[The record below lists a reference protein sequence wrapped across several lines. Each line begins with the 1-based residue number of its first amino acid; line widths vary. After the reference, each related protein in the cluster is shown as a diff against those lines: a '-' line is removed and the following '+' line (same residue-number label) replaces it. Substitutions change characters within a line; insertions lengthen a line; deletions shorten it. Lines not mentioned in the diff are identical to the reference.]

1 MSVSRLLGRLFTPP
15 AGDPVLARCRTGLC
29 AAYITPFPYNT
40 LPCLLGHLILKRSP
54 PAEGSKVNVPRHG
67 ANDPDVIGQTTGL
80 IGFLKEVVQSSHNR
94 LRDDRRPRER
104 LWLANLP
111 ASLRRPSDRIDG
123 LLLTLDHVP
132 QTAPPPPPEVLDG
145 WLSAERCQDADGGD
159 PPLAVEGPGREL
171 VLAADGRQWWEEA
184 EDHTVRREDAAEVLR
199 AYGPWLERWRRWAER
214 ERTDRALRE
223 LYEQVYHWHQKLT
236 QQDDQLELVLATGL
250 LTWSD
255 PRGDAVHRHLL
266 THRVETS
273 VNRKTARLTVR
284 LMAEGAVRLEDQA
297 FLDTDDGWAPERSA
311 ALAEEIAAQSL
322 HLLGTEALEQLA
334 QWQERVL
341 QRPVSF
347 SAEWQPPREPEA
359 GARLTYA
366 PALIVRPRDRN
377 ALLSFYD
384 RIADS
389 VASEAHAPL
398 GLAQLVLPL
407 NSEDRAN
414 WDGHEI
420 PPLFGDDPLFPGKT
434 NERQRSVLRRLEHDT
449 GVVVQG
455 PPGTGKTHTI
465 ANLVSA
471 LLAQG
476 QRVLVTSARDQA
488 LTVLRDKLPPAVRDL
503 CVLLLSSARQDGSD
517 ELERTINAL
526 TDQVAASDPDQL
538 RDEIRRLTAD
548 REDVRGR
555 INALTEQVIALREA
569 EVYRHREVA
578 PGYGG
583 TLAAIVQRVHE
594 NAERHSWISVVPD
607 QGPAPSVPPL
617 SPAQAVELL
626 ILLRDGAAELRA
638 GGQLPDPDT
647 LPTPDDLAQKLAA
660 GRVTDDGLTP
670 EAAHI
675 RDRLVQLDTSVTDE
689 LTSLA
694 GACRTALHRL
704 GLAAS
709 ALQWDSDKWTTK
721 ALTDRLSREN
731 LPRWRRVSELA
742 DQLAAVSRQLDA
754 QGMKRVTVPEQL
766 SVERADAMVSTGSAL
781 RDHLASGGKL
791 RPSGSFRAAKAQ
803 KAAQEL
809 LDTCTVN
816 GRSPETLEDL
826 DAVLTHLRVRSSV
839 VALAERW
846 AQVGVPIPEGP
857 VELRLTSLTEAYE
870 RLEHIDAFGTARDRI
885 DDLLVSHGVHIPFT
899 SRPAWQDFTTAL
911 AALSGRRAADEAMAE
926 LAIWEEHLRTP
937 VEGSHPAT
945 EALAA
950 AQAIRDQDID
960 RYAKELDALRKAHLR
975 EHRRR
980 RCAVLL
986 DSVRRAHP
994 MLADQ
999 LTQEPD
1005 DPAWETR
1012 LDSLA
1017 DAWAWS
1023 AASAFVRRQ
1032 RTPGR
1037 ERQLEGELAQY
1048 ERNLEDLT
1056 GELAAICGRLHCL
1069 ERMTQEQRSA
1079 LQAYRTHMA
1088 SYGKGKGRSAGRY
1101 RAAAHD
1107 AMRTAQGAVPA
1118 WVMPIS
1124 QVAEMVLPKR
1134 DAFDVVIVDEA
1145 SQAGMDALFLMWLA
1159 PRVIVV
1165 GDDKQCAPSL
1175 SGMGRHQAIHDRLI
1189 SHLPDM
1195 PTSLRT
1201 LYGPATNLYQLL
1213 STFFP
1218 KVIRLE
1224 EHFRCMP
1231 EIIGWSSQTFYNN
1244 KLQPLR
1250 QYGGDRLDP
1259 LVTHF
1264 VEGAVIQGRD
1274 SRLRNAKEAEALVD
1288 CLAQLVEDPAYR
1300 DKTMGV
1306 ITLQGPVGQV
1316 KLLEQLINERIPA
1329 PVREHHQ
1336 IRVGNP
1342 ASFQGDERHV
1352 ILLSMVATDP
1362 PRIAGGARNERQAYN
1377 VAASRAQDQMRLF
1390 YSVPPDRLKTGDLR
1404 LNLLAYM
1411 ENPPAALADSDDI
1424 GEVSSEIPQK
1434 PFESL
1439 FEQHVYL
1446 RLKAR
1451 GYHVIPQYP
1460 AGSKRIDLVVV
1471 GARGRLAVECDGER
1485 YHSSPEQIRYDQ
1497 QRDRELQRVGWT
1509 FWRLPESEFRFD
1521 PDEAL
1526 VGLWEELNRLG
1537 IRPATFGSADDRSH
1551 AASTSAE
1558 VQWTPLDLSS
1568 DEELAEDP
1576 AESPDGPDATD
1587 PVAALDMTEDD
1598 VTSTEGPA

>member
-1 MSVSRLLGRLFTPP
+1 MNVQR
-15 AGDPVLARCRTGLC
+15 RT
-29 AAYITPFPYNT
+29 A
-40 LPCLLGHLILKRSP
+40 K
-54 PAEGSKVNVPRHG
+54 
-67 ANDPDVIGQTTGL
+67 DPDVIGQTTGL

-94 LRDDRRPRER
+94 LRDDQRSRER

-111 ASLRRPSDRIDG
+111 ASVRRPSDRIDG

-132 QTAPPPPPEVLDG
+132 QTAPPPLPDALDG
-145 WLSAERCQDADGGD
+145 WVSAERCQDADGGD
-159 PPLAVEGPGREL
+159 PPLAIEGPGREL
-171 VLAADGRQWWEEA
+171 VRAADGRQWLEEA

-199 AYGPWLERWRRWAER
+199 AYGPWLDRWRRWAER
-214 ERTDRALRE
+214 ERAERALRE

-236 QQDDQLELVLATGL
+236 QQDDQLELILATGL

-273 VNRKTARLTVR
+273 VDRKTARLTVR

-297 FLDTDDGWAPERSA
+297 FLDTDDGWAAERSA
-311 ALAEEIAAQSL
+311 ALAEEIAARSL

-341 QRPVSF
+341 QRPVAF
-347 SAEWQPPREPEA
+347 SAEWQPPREPGA

-366 PALIVRPRDRN
+366 PALMVRPRDRN
-377 ALLSFYD
+377 ALLGFYD

-398 GLAQLVLPL
+398 GIAQLVLPL
-407 NSEDRAN
+407 SPEERAN
-414 WDGHEI
+414 WDGRKI

-503 CVLLLSSARQDGSD
+503 CVLLLSSARQDGAD

-526 TDQVAASDPDQL
+526 TDQVAASDSDQL
-538 RDEIRRLTAD
+538 REEIRRLSD
-548 REDVRGR
+548 RREEVRGR
-555 INALTEQVIALREA
+555 IGVLTEQVIALREA
-569 EVYRHREVA
+569 EVYRHPEIA
-578 PGYGG
+578 PGYAG
-583 TLAAIVQRVHE
+583 TLATIVRRVAD
-594 NAERHSWISVVPD
+594 NAPRHSWIGLVPD
-607 QGPAPSVPPL
+607 EGPTPSASPL
-617 SPAQAVELL
+617 SPAQAAELL
-626 ILLRDGAAELRA
+626 ILLRDGAAEPRT
-638 GGQLPDPDT
+638 GGT
-647 LPTPDDLAQKLAA
+647 LPHPDSLPAPEVLAQTLAA
-660 GRVTDDGLTP
+660 SRVTGDGLSP
-670 EAAHI
+670 ESADI
-675 RDRLVQLDTSVTDE
+675 RDHLAQLDSSVTDE
-689 LTSLA
+689 LTAFA
-694 GACRTALHRL
+694 GDCRTALHRL
-704 GLAAS
+704 GLPPS
-709 ALQWDSDKWTTK
+709 ARQWDTDRWTTK
-721 ALTDRLSREN
+721 ALSERLSRTN
-731 LPRWRRVSELA
+731 HALWRRVSGLA
-742 DQLAAVSRQLDA
+742 DQLALVSQQLDEL
-754 QGMKRVTVPEQL
+754 GIKRVMVPEQL
-766 SVERADAMVSTGSAL
+766 SAERADAMLTLGSAL
-781 RDHLASGGKL
+781 RDHLVSAGKL
-791 RPSGSFRAAKAQ
+791 RARGSFRASKAQ

-816 GRSPETLEDL
+816 GHSPETPEDL
-826 DAVLTHLRVRSSV
+826 ESVLAHLRAHSSV
-839 VALAERW
+839 ATLSERW
-846 AQVGVPIPEGP
+846 AQAGVPMSAGP
-857 VELRLTSLTEAYE
+857 VELRLASLTEAYAHLE
-870 RLEHIDAFGTARDRI
+870 HVDAFGDAREHIDE
-885 DDLLVSHGVHIPFT
+885 LLVRHGLHIDLT
-899 SRPAWQDFTTAL
+899 SRPAWQDFITAL
-911 AALSGRRAADEAMAE
+911 AALSGRRAADEA
-926 LAIWEEHLRTP
+926 LAQLGTWEEYLRTP
-937 VEGSHPAT
+937 LEGSHPT
-945 EALAA
+945 SEALAA
-950 AQAIRDQDID
+950 AQAVRDQDVD
-960 RYAKELDALRKAHLR
+960 RYAKELEALREAHRR

-986 DSVRRAHP
+986 EGIRRAHP
-994 MLADQ
+994 LLADQ
-999 LTQEPD
+999 LMQEPD

-1012 LDSLA
+1012 LDALA
-1017 DAWAWS
+1017 EAWAWA
-1023 AASAFVRRQ
+1023 AASAFVRSQ
-1032 RTPGR
+1032 RATGR
-1037 ERQLEGELAQY
+1037 EHQIEGELNQC
-1048 ERNLEDLT
+1048 ERNLESLT
-1056 GELAAICGRLHCL
+1056 GELAAIWGRLHCL

-1107 AMRTAQGAVPA
+1107 AMKTAQGAVPA

-1195 PTSLRT
+1195 PPSLRT

-1250 QYGGDRLDP
+1250 QYGGERLDP

-1264 VEGAVIQGRD
+1264 VEGAVTQGRD
-1274 SRLRNAKEAEALVD
+1274 SRLRNPKEAEAILE

-1306 ITLQGPVGQV
+1306 ITLQGPIGQV

-1362 PRIAGGARNERQAYN
+1362 PRIAGGARSERQAYN

-1390 YSVPPDRLKTGDLR
+1390 YSVPPDRLKPGDLR

-1411 ENPPAALADSDDI
+1411 ENPPAGLAATDDI
-1424 GEVSSEIPQK
+1424 GEVSSDVPQK

-1485 YHSSPEQIRYDQ
+1485 YHSTPEQIRHDQ

-1509 FWRLPESEFRFD
+1509 FWRIRESEFRFD

-1526 VGLWEELNRLG
+1526 AGLWEELNRAG
-1537 IRPATFGSADDRSH
+1537 IHPAVFGGTAGQSAS
-1551 AASTSAE
+1551 ASAITG

-1568 DEELAEDP
+1568 NEELAEDP

-1587 PVAALDMTEDD
+1587 PVAVLGMAEDD
-1598 VTSTEGPA
+1598 EPEINSTEGPA

>member
-1 MSVSRLLGRLFTPP
+1 M
-15 AGDPVLARCRTGLC
+15 
-29 AAYITPFPYNT
+29 
-40 LPCLLGHLILKRSP
+40 
-54 PAEGSKVNVPRHG
+54 NVPRR
-67 ANDPDVIGQTTGL
+67 AASDPDVIGQTTGL

-94 LRDDRRPRER
+94 LRDDRRSRER
-104 LWLANLP
+104 LWLASLP
-111 ASLRRPSDRIDG
+111 ASVRRPSDRVDG
-123 LLLTLDHVP
+123 LLLSLEHVP
-132 QTAPPPPPEVLDG
+132 QTAPPALPDVLDG
-145 WLSAERCQDADGGD
+145 WVATERRQDADSGD
-159 PPLAVEGPGREL
+159 PPLAIEGPGREL
-171 VLAADGRQWWEEA
+171 MRAADGRQWWEEA
-184 EDHTVRREDAAEVLR
+184 ADHTIRREDAAEVLR
-199 AYGPWLERWRRWAER
+199 AYGPWLDRWRRWAER
-214 ERTDRALRE
+214 ERVERALRE

-255 PRGDAVHRHLL
+255 SRGDTVHRHLL

-273 VNRKTARLTVR
+273 VDRKTARVIIR

-311 ALAEEIAAQSL
+311 ALAEEIAAQAL
-322 HLLGTEALEQLA
+322 HLLGSEALEQLA

-341 QRPVSF
+341 QRPVAF
-347 SAEWQPPREPEA
+347 SAEWQPPREPEVC
-359 GARLTYA
+359 ARLAYA
-366 PALIVRPRDRN
+366 PALVLRPRDRN
-377 ALLSFYD
+377 ALLGFYD

-389 VASEAHAPL
+389 VASEMHAPL

-407 NSEDRAN
+407 NSEERAN
-414 WDGHEI
+414 WGGRVI
-420 PPLFGDDPLFPGKT
+420 PPLFGDDPLFPEKT

-488 LTVLRDKLPPAVRDL
+488 LTVLRDKLPPGVRDL
-503 CVLLLSSARQDGSD
+503 CVLLLSSARQDGAD

-526 TDQVAASDPDQL
+526 TDQVAASTPEQL
-538 RDEIRRLTAD
+538 RDEIRRLSAC
-548 REDVRGR
+548 REEVRGR
-555 INALTEQVIALREA
+555 ISTLTEQVMALREA
-569 EVYRHREVA
+569 EIYKHPEIA
-578 PGYGG
+578 PGYSG
-583 TLAAIVQRVHE
+583 TLAAIVQHVRD
-594 NAERHSWISVVPD
+594 NAERHSWIGLVPD
-607 QGPAPSVPPL
+607 EGPTPSVPPL
-617 SPAQAVELL
+617 SPAQAAELL
-626 ILLRDGAAELRA
+626 SLLRDGAAEPRA
-638 GGQLPDPDT
+638 VGALPDPDA
-647 LPTPDDLAQKLAA
+647 LPSPEDLAQVLAA
-660 GRVTDDGLTP
+660 GRITSAGLSP
-670 EAAHI
+670 EAADI
-675 RDRLVQLDTSVTDE
+675 RDALAQLDVSITDE

-694 GACRTALHRL
+694 GDCRTALHHL
-704 GLAAS
+704 GLSPS
-709 ALQWDSDKWTTK
+709 ARQWDTDKWITK
-721 ALTDRLSREN
+721 ALSDRLSREN
-731 LPRWRRVSELA
+731 LSLWRRVSGLA
-742 DQLAAVSRQLDA
+742 DHLTTISQQLDE
-754 QGMKRVTVPEQL
+754 QGMKRVIMPEQL
-766 SVERADAMVSTGSAL
+766 SAERADAMLSTGSAL
-781 RDHLASGGKL
+781 REHLASGGKL
-791 RPSGSFRAAKAQ
+791 RTRGSFRATKAQ
-803 KAAQEL
+803 KTAQDL
-809 LDTCTVN
+809 LDVCTV
-816 GRSPETLEDL
+816 GGHSPESLEDL
-826 DAVLTHLRVRSSV
+826 DAVLAHLRAHSA
-839 VALAERW
+839 VATLAERW
-846 AQVGVPIPEGP
+846 AQAGAPIPEGS
-857 VELRLTSLTEAYE
+857 VELRLASLTEAYA
-870 RLEHIDAFGTARDRI
+870 RLEHVDAFAAARERI
-885 DDLLVSHGVHIPFT
+885 DELLVQHGLHIILT
-899 SRPAWQDFTTAL
+899 SRPAWQDFTMAL
-911 AALSGRRAADEAMAE
+911 TALSGRRAADEAMTQMA
-926 LAIWEEHLRTP
+926 AWEELLRTP
-937 VEGSHPAT
+937 VERSHPAF

-950 AQAIRDQDID
+950 AQAVREQDVD
-960 RYAKELDALRKAHLR
+960 RYAKELEALREAHQR

-986 DSVRRAHP
+986 DSLRRAHP
-994 MLADQ
+994 LLADH
-999 LTQEPD
+999 LTQDPD
-1005 DPAWETR
+1005 NPEWETR

-1017 DAWAWS
+1017 EAWAW
-1023 AASAFVRRQ
+1023 AVASAFVRRE

-1037 ERQLEGELAQY
+1037 ERQLEGELAQC
-1048 ERNLEDLT
+1048 ETNLEALT
-1056 GELAAICGRLHCL
+1056 GELAAIWGRLHCL

-1079 LQAYRTHMA
+1079 LQAYRNHMA
-1088 SYGKGKGRSAGRY
+1088 SYGKGKGRNAGRY

-1145 SQAGMDALFLMWLA
+1145 SQAGMDALFLLWLA

-1175 SGMGRHQAIHDRLI
+1175 SVMGRHQAIHDRLI

-1195 PTSLRT
+1195 PPSLRT

-1250 QYGGDRLDP
+1250 QYGGERLDP

-1264 VEGAVIQGRD
+1264 VEGAVTQGRD
-1274 SRLRNAKEAEALVD
+1274 SRLRNPKEAEAIADCLVRLVD
-1288 CLAQLVEDPAYR
+1288 DPVYR

-1306 ITLQGPVGQV
+1306 ITLQGSVGQV

-1329 PVREHHQ
+1329 PLRERHQ

-1362 PRIAGGARNERQAYN
+1362 PRITGGARSERQAYN
-1377 VAASRAQDQMRLF
+1377 VAASRAQDQMWLF
-1390 YSVPPDRLKTGDLR
+1390 YSVPPDRLKQEDLR
-1404 LNLLAYM
+1404 FNLLAYM
-1411 ENPPAALADSDDI
+1411 ENPPAALVRSDDI
-1424 GEVSSEIPQK
+1424 GEVPSEVPQK

-1451 GYHVIPQYP
+1451 GYHVIPQYT
-1460 AGSKRIDLVVV
+1460 AGNKRIDLVVV

-1485 YHSSPEQIRYDQ
+1485 YHSTPEQVQHDQ
-1497 QRDRELQRVGWT
+1497 RRDRELQRVGWT
-1509 FWRLPESEFRFD
+1509 FWRIRESEFRFD

-1526 VGLWEELNRLG
+1526 AGLWEELNRLG
-1537 IRPATFGSADDRSH
+1537 IHPATFSGADDGPRS
-1551 AASTSAE
+1551 ASTHPNA
-1558 VQWTPLDLSS
+1558 WTPLDLSS
-1568 DEELAEDP
+1568 DEDLAEGP
-1576 AESPDGPDATD
+1576 AESPGSPDTTD
-1587 PVAALDMTEDD
+1587 PVAALAMSEGNETDD
-1598 VTSTEGPA
+1598 DTEGRLA

>member
-1 MSVSRLLGRLFTPP
+1 MNLPQR
-15 AGDPVLARCRTGLC
+15 
-29 AAYITPFPYNT
+29 AA
-40 LPCLLGHLILKRSP
+40 KDS
-54 PAEGSKVNVPRHG
+54 
-67 ANDPDVIGQTTGL
+67 DVIGQTTGL
-80 IGFLKEVVQSSHNR
+80 LGFLKEVVQSSHNR
-94 LRDDRRPRER
+94 LRDDRRSRER
-104 LWLANLP
+104 LWLAGLP
-111 ASLRRPSDRIDG
+111 ASVRRPSDRVDG

-132 QTAPPPPPEVLDG
+132 QAAPPPLPEALDG
-145 WLSAERCQDADGGD
+145 WVSPERCQDAEGGD

-171 VLAADGRQWWEEA
+171 VRAADDRQWFEEA
-184 EDHTVRREDAAEVLR
+184 EDHTVRREDAVEVLR
-199 AYGPWLERWRRWAER
+199 AYGPWLDRWRRWSER
-214 ERTDRALRE
+214 ERAERALRE
-223 LYEQVYHWHQKLT
+223 LYEQIYHWHQKLT

-273 VNRKTARLTVR
+273 VERKTARLTVR

-341 QRPVSF
+341 QRPVAF
-347 SAEWQPPREPEA
+347 SAEWQPPREPEP

-366 PALIVRPRDRN
+366 PALLVRSRDRN
-377 ALLSFYD
+377 ALLGFYD

-407 NSEDRAN
+407 NAEERAN
-414 WDGHEI
+414 WGGHEI

-503 CVLLLSSARQDGSD
+503 CVLLLSSARQDGAD

-526 TDQVAASDPDQL
+526 TDQVAASDPEQL
-538 RDEIRRLTAD
+538 RDEIQCLAARR
-548 REDVRGR
+548 EEVRGR
-555 INALTEQVIALREA
+555 IGTLTEQVIALREA
-569 EVYRHREVA
+569 EIYRHREIA
-578 PGYGG
+578 PGYAG
-583 TLAAIVQRVHE
+583 TLAAIVHRVRE
-594 NAERHSWISVVPD
+594 NTAQHSWIGLVPEE
-607 QGPAPSVPPL
+607 GVTPSVPPL
-617 SPAQAVELL
+617 SPAQTMELL
-626 ILLRDGAAELRA
+626 SLLRDGAGEPRA
-638 GGQLPDPDT
+638 GGTLPDPDT
-647 LPTPDDLAQKLAA
+647 LPSPDDLAQALAA
-660 GRVTDDGLTP
+660 GHVTDDGLSP
-670 EAAHI
+670 EAAGI
-675 RDRLVQLDTSVTDE
+675 RNDLARLDASVTDE
-689 LTSLA
+689 LISLA
-694 GACRTALHRL
+694 GDSRTALHHL
-704 GLAAS
+704 GLPPSAS
-709 ALQWDSDKWTTK
+709 HWDSDRWTTK
-721 ALTDRLSREN
+721 ALSDRLSRDN
-731 LPRWRRVSELA
+731 LPLWRRVSGLA
-742 DQLAAVSRQLDA
+742 GQLTAISGQLEA
-754 QGMKRVTVPEQL
+754 QGMKRVIGPEQL
-766 SVERADAMVSTGSAL
+766 SAERSDALLKTGAAL
-781 RDHLASGGKL
+781 REHLASGGKL
-791 RPSGSFRAAKAQ
+791 RARGSLRAAKAQ
-803 KAAQEL
+803 KAAQGL
-809 LDTCTVN
+809 LDTCSVD
-816 GRSPETLEDL
+816 GHSPETLEDL
-826 DAVLTHLRVRSSV
+826 DLVLAHLRAHSAAST
-839 VALAERW
+839 LAKRW
-846 AQVGVPIPEGP
+846 AQAGVPIAEGP
-857 VELRLTSLTEAYE
+857 VELRLASLTEAYA
-870 RLEHIDAFGTARDRI
+870 RLKHVNAFGDARERI
-885 DDLLVSHGVHIPFT
+885 DEQLVRHGLHIALT
-899 SRPAWQDFTTAL
+899 SRAAWQEFTMAL
-911 AALSGRRAADEAMAE
+911 AALSGRRAADEAMAQ
-926 LAIWEEHLRTP
+926 LTAWEEQLRTP
-937 VEGSHPAT
+937 VTGSHSAA

-950 AQAIRDQDID
+950 AQAVREQDID
-960 RYAKELDALRKAHLR
+960 RYTKELEALREAHRR

-980 RCAVLL
+980 RCAILL

-994 MLADQ
+994 LLADQ

-1005 DPAWETR
+1005 DPAWEAR
-1012 LDSLA
+1012 LDSLSE
-1017 DAWAWS
+1017 AWAW
-1023 AASAFVRRQ
+1023 AVASAFVRRQ

-1037 ERQLEGELAQY
+1037 ERQLEGELSQC
-1048 ERNLEDLT
+1048 ERNLEAVT
-1056 GELAAICGRLHCL
+1056 GELAALWGRLHCL

-1079 LQAYRTHMA
+1079 LQAYRNHMA
-1088 SYGKGKGRSAGRY
+1088 SYGKGKGRNAGRY

-1145 SQAGMDALFLMWLA
+1145 SQAGMDALFLLWLA

-1165 GDDKQCAPSL
+1165 GDDKQCAPPV
-1175 SGMGRHQAIHDRLI
+1175 SGMGRLQAIQDRLI

-1195 PTSLRT
+1195 PPMLRQ
-1201 LYGPATNLYQLL
+1201 LYTPATNLYQLL

-1250 QYGGDRLDP
+1250 QYGGERLDP

-1264 VEGAVIQGRD
+1264 VEGAVAQGRE
-1274 SRLRNAKEAEALVD
+1274 SRLRNPKEAEAIVA

-1316 KLLEQLINERIPA
+1316 KLLDQLINERIPA
-1329 PVREHHQ
+1329 PVRERHQ

-1362 PRIAGGARNERQAYN
+1362 PRIAGGARSERQAYN

-1390 YSVPPDRLKTGDLR
+1390 YSVPPDRLKKDDLR

-1411 ENPPAALADSDDI
+1411 ENPPAALALADDI
-1424 GEVSSEIPQK
+1424 GEVSGEVPQK

-1446 RLKAR
+1446 RLKQR
-1451 GYHVIPQYP
+1451 GYHVVPQYP

-1485 YHSSPEQIRYDQ
+1485 YHSAPDQIRHDQ
-1497 QRDRELQRVGWT
+1497 LRDRELQRVGWT
-1509 FWRLPESEFRFD
+1509 FWRIPESEFRFD
-1521 PDEAL
+1521 PDQAL
-1526 VGLWEELNRLG
+1526 AGLWEELNRLG
-1537 IRPATFGSADDRSH
+1537 IRPATSSGPDDRPRPS
-1551 AASTSAE
+1551 SATADT
-1558 VQWTPLDLSS
+1558 QWTPLDLSS
-1568 DEELAEDP
+1568 DEELAE
-1576 AESPDGPDATD
+1576 APDGPETTD
-1587 PVAALDMTEDD
+1587 PVSELGMPQDD
-1598 VTSTEGPA
+1598 DTDDGTEGPA

>member
-1 MSVSRLLGRLFTPP
+1 M
-15 AGDPVLARCRTGLC
+15 
-29 AAYITPFPYNT
+29 
-40 LPCLLGHLILKRSP
+40 
-54 PAEGSKVNVPRHG
+54 NVPRPA

-94 LRDDRRPRER
+94 LRDDRRSRER
-104 LWLANLP
+104 IWLANLP
-111 ASLRRPSDRIDG
+111 ASVRRPSDRVDG
-123 LLLTLDHVP
+123 LLLALDHVP
-132 QTAPPPPPEVLDG
+132 QTAPPSLPEVLDG
-145 WLSAERCQDADGGD
+145 WISAERCQEADGGD
-159 PPLAVEGPGREL
+159 PPLAIEGPGREL
-171 VLAADGRQWWEEA
+171 VRAADGRQWWEEA
-184 EDHTVRREDAAEVLR
+184 ADHTVRREDAAEVLR
-199 AYGPWLERWRRWAER
+199 AYGPWLNRWRRWAER
-214 ERTDRALRE
+214 ERAERSLRE

-255 PRGDAVHRHLL
+255 PRVDTVHRHLL

-273 VNRKTARLTVR
+273 VDRKTARLTVR
-284 LMAEGAVRLEDQA
+284 LMSEGAVRLEDQA

-311 ALAEEIAAQSL
+311 ALAEEIAAQSM
-322 HLLGTEALEQLA
+322 HLLGSEALDQLA

-341 QRPVSF
+341 QRPVAF
-347 SAEWQPPREPEA
+347 SAEWQPPREPET

-366 PALIVRPRDRN
+366 PALVLRPRDRN

-407 NSEDRAN
+407 SSEQRAN
-414 WDGHEI
+414 WGGREI

-503 CVLLLSSARQDGSD
+503 CVLLLSSARQDGAD

-538 RDEIRRLTAD
+538 RDEIRRLSAR
-548 REDVRGR
+548 REEVRGR
-555 INALTEQVIALREA
+555 ISSLSEQVIALREA
-569 EVYRHREVA
+569 EVYRHPEVA
-578 PGYGG
+578 PGYAG
-583 TLAAIVQRVHE
+583 TLASIVQRVCDK
-594 NAERHSWISVVPD
+594 AEHHSWIGLVPD
-607 QGPAPSVPPL
+607 QGPALSIPPL
-617 SPAQAVELL
+617 SPAQAAELL
-626 ILLRDGAAELRA
+626 TLLRDGAAEPRA
-638 GGQLPDPDT
+638 GGTLPDPDT
-647 LPTPDDLAQKLAA
+647 LPTSEDLAQALAA
-660 GRVTDDGLTP
+660 SRVTDDGLSP
-670 EAAHI
+670 EAADI
-675 RDRLVQLDTSVTDE
+675 RDRLAQLHAPVADE

-694 GACRTALHRL
+694 GDCRTALHHL
-704 GLAAS
+704 GLPPS
-709 ALQWDSDKWTTK
+709 ARQWESDKWTTK

-731 LPRWRRVSELA
+731 LFLWRRVSGLA
-742 DQLAAVSRQLDA
+742 DQLTAVSQQLDER
-754 QGMKRVTVPEQL
+754 GMQRIIVPEQL
-766 SVERADAMVSTGSAL
+766 SAHHADAMVSTGSAL

-791 RPSGSFRAAKAQ
+791 RPRGSFRAAKPQ

-809 LDTCTVN
+809 LDTCTVD
-816 GRSPETLEDL
+816 GHPPETLEDL
-826 DAVLTHLRVRSSV
+826 DSVLTHLRAHSV
-839 VALAERW
+839 VATLSERW
-846 AQVGVPIPEGP
+846 AQVGVPISDGP
-857 VELRLTSLTEAYE
+857 LALRLASLAEAYA
-870 RLEHIDAFGTARDRI
+870 RLKHVDAFGAARERI
-885 DDLLVSHGVHIPFT
+885 DELLVRHGLHIALT
-899 SRPAWQDFTTAL
+899 SRVAWQDFTTAL
-911 AALSGRRAADEAMAE
+911 AALSGRQSADEAMAR
-926 LAIWEEHLRTP
+926 LGAWEEQLRTP
-937 VEGSHPAT
+937 VEGSHPAS

-950 AQAIRDQDID
+950 AQAVREQDVD
-960 RYAKELDALRKAHLR
+960 RYTKEIEALRDAHRL

-994 MLADQ
+994 LLADR

-1005 DPAWETR
+1005 DPAWEAR

-1017 DAWAWS
+1017 EAWAWGV
-1023 AASAFVRRQ
+1023 ASAFVRRK

-1037 ERQLEGELAQY
+1037 ERQLEGELAQC

-1056 GELAAICGRLHCL
+1056 GELAATWGRLHCL

-1124 QVAEMVLPKR
+1124 QVAEMVAPKR

-1195 PTSLRT
+1195 PPSRRDLF
-1201 LYGPATNLYQLL
+1201 GPATNLYQLL

-1264 VEGAVIQGRD
+1264 VDGAVTQGRD
-1274 SRLRNAKEAEALVD
+1274 SRLRNPKEAETIAD

-1306 ITLQGPVGQV
+1306 IALQGPVGQV

-1329 PVREHHQ
+1329 PARERHQ

-1362 PRIAGGARNERQAYN
+1362 PRIAGGQRSERQAYN

-1390 YSVPPDRLKTGDLR
+1390 YSVPPDRLKSGDLR

-1411 ENPPAALADSDDI
+1411 ENPPAVLANSDDL
-1424 GEVSSEIPQK
+1424 GEVSSEVPQK

-1471 GARGRLAVECDGER
+1471 GAQGRLAVECDGER
-1485 YHSSPEQIRYDQ
+1485 YHSTPEQIRHDQ

-1509 FWRLPESEFRFD
+1509 FWRIPESEFRFD
-1521 PDEAL
+1521 PEETL
-1526 VGLWEELNRLG
+1526 TGLWEELNRLG
-1537 IRPATFGSADDRSH
+1537 IRPATSGDAGDWSH
-1551 AASTSAE
+1551 ATPISSSAG
-1558 VQWTPLDLSS
+1558 VKWTPLDLST
-1568 DEELAEDP
+1568 DEELTEDLP
-1576 AESPDGPDATD
+1576 ESSDGPDAAD
-1587 PVAALDMTEDD
+1587 PIAALDMADD
-1598 VTSTEGPA
+1598 DEPEIPSTEGSA

>member
-1 MSVSRLLGRLFTPP
+1 MFTSL
-15 AGDPVLARCRTGLC
+15 ASAILLARYRSGLC
-29 AAYITPFPYNT
+29 IAHIAPFSWGT
-40 LPCLLGHLILKRSP
+40 LSRRSGDLILKRSP
-54 PAEGSKVNVPRHG
+54 PAEGSKVNVPRR

-94 LRDDRRPRER
+94 LRDDRRSRER
-104 LWLANLP
+104 LWLADLP
-111 ASLRRPSDRIDG
+111 ASIRRPSDRVDG

-132 QTAPPPPPEVLDG
+132 QTAPPPLPDVLEG
-145 WLSAERCQDADGGD
+145 WVSAERCLDADGGD

-171 VLAADGRQWWEEA
+171 VRAEDGRQWWEEA
-184 EDHTVRREDAAEVLR
+184 EDHSVRREDAAEVLR
-199 AYGPWLERWRRWAER
+199 SYGPWLDRWRRWAER
-214 ERTDRALRE
+214 ERAERALRE

-255 PRGDAVHRHLL
+255 PRGEAVHRHLL

-273 VNRKTARLTVR
+273 VDRKTARVTVR

-311 ALAEEIAAQSL
+311 ALAEEIAAQSM

-341 QRPVSF
+341 QRPVTF
-347 SAEWQPPREPEA
+347 SAEWQPPREAEA

-366 PALIVRPRDRN
+366 PALVVRPRDRN

-384 RIADS
+384 RISDS
-389 VASEAHAPL
+389 VASEANAPL
-398 GLAQLVLPL
+398 GLAQLVLTL
-407 NSEDRAN
+407 NSEERAN
-414 WDGHEI
+414 WGGREI

-488 LTVLRDKLPPAVRDL
+488 LTVLRDKLPLAVRDL
-503 CVLLLSSARQDGSD
+503 CVLLLSSARQDGAD

-526 TDQVAASDPDQL
+526 TDQVATSDPEQL
-538 RDEIRRLTAD
+538 RDEIRRLSAR
-548 REDVRGR
+548 REEVQGR
-555 INALTEQVIALREA
+555 ISTLTEQVIALREA
-569 EVYRHREVA
+569 EVYRHREIA
-578 PGYGG
+578 PGYAG
-583 TLAAIVQRVHE
+583 TLAAIVQRVRD
-594 NAERHSWISVVPD
+594 NAERHSWIGVVPD
-607 QGPAPSVPPL
+607 QGPAPSAPPL
-617 SPAQAVELL
+617 SPAQAAELL
-626 ILLRDGAAELRA
+626 ILLRDGAAEPRA
-638 GGQLPDPDT
+638 GGTLPDPDT
-647 LPTPDDLAQKLAA
+647 LPTPEDVAQVLAA
-660 GRVTDDGLTP
+660 SRVTDDGLSL
-670 EAAHI
+670 EAADV
-675 RDRLVQLDTSVTDE
+675 RDQLAQLDSSLTDE

-694 GACRTALHRL
+694 GDCRTALHHL
-704 GLAAS
+704 GLSPSAS
-709 ALQWDSDKWTTK
+709 QWDADKWTTK
-721 ALTDRLSREN
+721 ALSDRLSREN
-731 LPRWRRVSELA
+731 LPQWRRVSGLA
-742 DQLAAVSRQLDA
+742 DQLTAVSEQLDEH
-754 QGMKRVTVPEQL
+754 GMKRVIVPDQL
-766 SVERADAMVSTGSAL
+766 SAERADAMLTTGTAL
-781 RDHLASGGKL
+781 RDHVASGGKL
-791 RPSGSFRAAKAQ
+791 RPRGSFRAAKAQ

-826 DAVLTHLRVRSSV
+826 DSVLTHLHAHSSV
-839 VALAERW
+839 ATLAERW
-846 AQVGVPIPEGP
+846 AQAGVPTSEGP
-857 VELRLTSLTEAYE
+857 VELRLASLTEAYA
-870 RLEHIDAFGTARDRI
+870 RLKHVDAFGTARERI
-885 DDLLVSHGVHIPFT
+885 DDLLVRHGLHIALI
-899 SRPAWQDFTTAL
+899 SRPAWEVFTTAL
-911 AALSGRRAADEAMAE
+911 ASLSGRRTADEAMAQ
-926 LAIWEEHLRTP
+926 LVTWEEHLRTP
-937 VEGSHPAT
+937 VEGAPPAA

-950 AQAIRDQDID
+950 AQAVREQDID
-960 RYAKELDALRKAHLR
+960 RYAKEVEALREAHRR

-980 RCAVLL
+980 RCSVLL
-986 DSVRRAHP
+986 DGVRRAHP
-994 MLADQ
+994 SLADQ

-1005 DPAWETR
+1005 DPAWATR
-1012 LDSLA
+1012 LDALA
-1017 DAWAWS
+1017 DAWAW
-1023 AASAFVRRQ
+1023 AVASAFVRRE
-1032 RTPGR
+1032 RTPGQ
-1037 ERQLEGELAQY
+1037 ERHLEGELAQY

-1056 GELAAICGRLHCL
+1056 GELAATWGRLHCL

-1175 SGMGRHQAIHDRLI
+1175 SSLGRHQAIHDRLI

-1195 PTSLRT
+1195 PPSLRT

-1264 VEGAVIQGRD
+1264 VEGAVTQGRD
-1274 SRLRNAKEAEALVD
+1274 SRLRNPQEAEAIVG

-1329 PVREHHQ
+1329 PVRERHQ
-1336 IRVGNP
+1336 MRVGNP

-1362 PRIAGGARNERQAYN
+1362 PRIAGGARSERQAYN

-1390 YSVPPDRLKTGDLR
+1390 YSVPPDRLKSGDLR

-1411 ENPPAALADSDDI
+1411 ENPPSALANADDI
-1424 GEVSSEIPQK
+1424 GEVSSEVPQK

-1485 YHSSPEQIRYDQ
+1485 YHSTPLQVRHDQ

-1509 FWRLPESEFRFD
+1509 FWRIPESEFRFD
-1521 PDEAL
+1521 PDDAL
-1526 VGLWEELNRLG
+1526 TGLWEELNRLG
-1537 IRPATFGSADDRSH
+1537 IRPATFGGADDQSH
-1551 AASTSAE
+1551 AVSASPG

-1568 DEELAEDP
+1568 NEDLAADP
-1576 AESPDGPDATD
+1576 AETADGPDATD
-1587 PVAALDMTEDD
+1587 PVAALALTEDDELD
-1598 VTSTEGPA
+1598 VTSTEGAA

>member
-1 MSVSRLLGRLFTPP
+1 M
-15 AGDPVLARCRTGLC
+15 
-29 AAYITPFPYNT
+29 
-40 LPCLLGHLILKRSP
+40 
-54 PAEGSKVNVPRHG
+54 
-67 ANDPDVIGQTTGL
+67 IGQTTGL
-80 IGFLKEVVQSSHNR
+80 LGFLKEVVQSSHNR
-94 LRDDRRPRER
+94 LRDDRRSRER
-104 LWLANLP
+104 LWLAGLP
-111 ASLRRPSDRIDG
+111 ASVRRPADRVDG

-132 QTAPPPPPEVLDG
+132 QTAPPPLPEALDG
-145 WLSAERCQDADGGD
+145 WVSPERCQDADGGD
-159 PPLAVEGPGREL
+159 PPLALEGPGREL
-171 VLAADGRQWWEEA
+171 VRAADDRQWFEEA

-199 AYGPWLERWRRWAER
+199 AYGPWLDRWRRWAER
-214 ERTDRALRE
+214 ERAERALRE
-223 LYEQVYHWHQKLT
+223 LYEQIYHWHQKLA

-273 VNRKTARLTVR
+273 VERKTARLTVR

-341 QRPVSF
+341 QRPVAF
-347 SAEWQPPREPEA
+347 SAEWQPPREPEP

-366 PALIVRPRDRN
+366 PALLVRPRDRN
-377 ALLSFYD
+377 ALLGFYD

-407 NSEDRAN
+407 NAEERAN
-414 WDGHEI
+414 WGGREI

-503 CVLLLSSARQDGSD
+503 CVLLLSSARQDGAD

-526 TDQVAASDPDQL
+526 TDQVAASDPEQL
-538 RDEIRRLTAD
+538 REEIRRLAAR
-548 REDVRGR
+548 REEIRGR
-555 INALTEQVIALREA
+555 IGTLTEQVIALREA
-569 EVYRHREVA
+569 EIYRHREIA
-578 PGYGG
+578 PGYAG
-583 TLAAIVQRVHE
+583 TLAAIVHRVRE
-594 NAERHSWISVVPD
+594 NTAQHSWIGLVPEE
-607 QGPAPSVPPL
+607 GATPSVPPL
-617 SPAQAVELL
+617 SPAQTAELL
-626 ILLRDGAAELRA
+626 SLLRDGAGEPRA
-638 GGQLPDPDT
+638 GGTLPDPDA
-647 LPTPDDLAQKLAA
+647 LPSPEDVAQALAA
-660 GRVTDDGLTP
+660 GHVTDAGLSP
-670 EAAHI
+670 EGAGI
-675 RDRLVQLDTSVTDE
+675 RNDLARLGALVTDE

-694 GACRTALHRL
+694 GDCRTALHHL
-704 GLAAS
+704 GLPSS
-709 ALQWDSDKWTTK
+709 ANQWDTGKWTTK
-721 ALTDRLSREN
+721 ALSDRLSRDN
-731 LPRWRRVSELA
+731 LPLWHRVSSLA
-742 DQLAAVSRQLDA
+742 GHLSAIAQKLDA
-754 QGMKRVTVPEQL
+754 QGMKRVTVPEQF
-766 SVERADAMVSTGSAL
+766 SAERADALLTTGAVL
-781 RDHLASGGKL
+781 REHLASGGKL
-791 RPSGSFRAAKAQ
+791 RARGSLLAAKAQ

-809 LDTCTVN
+809 LDTCTVD
-816 GRSPETLEDL
+816 GHSPETLEDL
-826 DAVLTHLRVRSSV
+826 DFVLTHLRAHS
-839 VALAERW
+839 AAATLAQRW
-846 AQVGVPIPEGP
+846 AQAGVPIPEGP
-857 VELRLTSLTEAYE
+857 VELRLASLTEAYA
-870 RLEHIDAFGTARDRI
+870 RLKHVDAFGHARERI
-885 DDLLVSHGVHIPFT
+885 DEQLVRHGLHIALT
-899 SRPAWQDFTTAL
+899 SRAAWQDFTMAL
-911 AALSGRRAADEAMAE
+911 AALSGRRAADEAMAQ
-926 LAIWEEHLRTP
+926 LTAWEEQLRTP
-937 VEGSHPAT
+937 VAGSHTAA

-950 AQAIRDQDID
+950 AQAIREQDAD
-960 RYAKELDALRKAHLR
+960 RYSKELEALREAHRR

-994 MLADQ
+994 LLADQ

-1005 DPAWETR
+1005 DPTWETR

-1017 DAWAWS
+1017 EAWAWA
-1023 AASAFVRRQ
+1023 AASGFVRRQ

-1037 ERQLEGELAQY
+1037 ERQLEGDLTQF
-1048 ERNLEDLT
+1048 ERNLEAVT
-1056 GELAAICGRLHCL
+1056 GELAALWGRLHCL
-1069 ERMTQEQRSA
+1069 ERMTQGQRSA
-1079 LQAYRTHMA
+1079 LQAYRNHMA
-1088 SYGKGKGRSAGRY
+1088 SYGRGKGRNAGRY

-1107 AMRTAQGAVPA
+1107 AMRKAQGAVPA

-1134 DAFDVVIVDEA
+1134 DTFDVVIVDEA

-1165 GDDKQCAPSL
+1165 GDDKQCAPPV
-1175 SGMGRHQAIHDRLI
+1175 SGMGRLQAIQDRLI

-1195 PTSLRT
+1195 PPMLRQ
-1201 LYGPATNLYQLL
+1201 LYTPATNLYQLL

-1218 KVIRLE
+1218 RVIRLE

-1250 QYGGDRLDP
+1250 QYGGERLDP

-1264 VEGAVIQGRD
+1264 VEGAAAQGRD
-1274 SRLRNAKEAEALVD
+1274 SRLRNPKEAEAIVD
-1288 CLAQLVEDPAYR
+1288 CLARLVEDPAYR

-1316 KLLEQLINERIPA
+1316 KLLDQLINERIPA
-1329 PVREHHQ
+1329 PVRERHQ

-1342 ASFQGDERHV
+1342 ASFQGDERNV
-1352 ILLSMVATDP
+1352 ILLSMVATEP
-1362 PRIAGGARNERQAYN
+1362 PRIAGGARSERQAYN

-1390 YSVPPDRLKTGDLR
+1390 YSVPPDRLKKNDLR

-1411 ENPPAALADSDDI
+1411 ENPPAALALADDI
-1424 GEVSSEIPQK
+1424 GEVSGEVPQK

-1446 RLKAR
+1446 RLKQR
-1451 GYHVIPQYP
+1451 GYHVVPQQP

-1485 YHSSPEQIRYDQ
+1485 YHSAPDQIRYDQ

-1509 FWRLPESEFRFD
+1509 FWRIPESEFRFD
-1521 PDEAL
+1521 PDQAL
-1526 VGLWEELNRLG
+1526 AGLWEELSRLG
-1537 IRPATFGSADDRSH
+1537 IRPATFSGPGDRPRPSSTTAD
-1551 AASTSAE
+1551 T
-1558 VQWTPLDLSS
+1558 QWTPLDLSS

-1576 AESPDGPDATD
+1576 AESPDGPDTTD
-1587 PVAALDMTEDD
+1587 PVIELGMTQDD
-1598 VTSTEGPA
+1598 ETDDGTEGPA

>member
-1 MSVSRLLGRLFTPP
+1 M
-15 AGDPVLARCRTGLC
+15 
-29 AAYITPFPYNT
+29 
-40 LPCLLGHLILKRSP
+40 
-54 PAEGSKVNVPRHG
+54 PRRA

-94 LRDDRRPRER
+94 LRDDRRSRER

-111 ASLRRPSDRIDG
+111 ASVRRPSDRVDG

-132 QTAPPPPPEVLDG
+132 QAAPPPLPDVLDG
-145 WLSAERCQDADGGD
+145 WVPAERCQDADGGD
-159 PPLAVEGPGREL
+159 PPLATEGPGREL
-171 VLAADGRQWWEEA
+171 VRAADGRQRWEEA
-184 EDHTVRREDAAEVLR
+184 EDHTVARENAAEVLR
-199 AYGPWLERWRRWAER
+199 AYGSWVARWRRWAER
-214 ERTDRALRE
+214 ERVERALRE

-236 QQDDQLELVLATGL
+236 QQDDQLELVLCVGL

-255 PRGDAVHRHLL
+255 PRGDAIHRHVL

-273 VNRKTARLTVR
+273 VDRKTARLTVR

-297 FLDTDDGWAPERSA
+297 FLDTDEGWAPERSA

-341 QRPVSF
+341 QRPVAF

-366 PALIVRPRDRN
+366 PALVLRPRDRN

-389 VASEAHAPL
+389 VSSEAHAPL

-407 NSEDRAN
+407 SPEERAN
-414 WDGHEI
+414 WDGREI

-488 LTVLRDKLPPAVRDL
+488 LTVLREKLPPAVRDL
-503 CVLLLSSARQDGSD
+503 CVLLLSSARQDGAD

-526 TDQVAASDPDQL
+526 TDQVAASDPEQL
-538 RDEIRRLTAD
+538 RDEIRRLSAR
-548 REDVRGR
+548 REEVRGR
-555 INALTEQVIALREA
+555 IGTLTEQVIALREA
-569 EVYRHREVA
+569 EVYRHPEIA
-578 PGYGG
+578 PGYAG
-583 TLAAIVQRVHE
+583 TLGAIVQRVHE
-594 NAERHSWISVVPD
+594 STERHSWIGLVPEE
-607 QGPAPSVPPL
+607 GPAPSVPPL
-617 SPAQAVELL
+617 SPAQAAELL
-626 ILLRDGAAELRA
+626 SLLRDGAAEPRA
-638 GGQLPDPDT
+638 GGTLPDPDT
-647 LPTPDDLAQKLAA
+647 LPSAEDLAQTLAA
-660 GRVTDDGLTP
+660 TRVTDDGLSP
-670 EAAHI
+670 ETAAI
-675 RDRLVQLDTSVTDE
+675 RDGLARLDASAAEE
-689 LTSLA
+689 LISLA
-694 GACRTALHRL
+694 GDCRRALHHL
-704 GLAAS
+704 GLPPS
-709 ALQWDSDKWTTK
+709 ARQWDTDKWITK
-721 ALTDRLSREN
+721 ALSDRLSRDD
-731 LPRWRRVSELA
+731 LPLWRRVTQLA
-742 DQLAAVSRQLDA
+742 DQLAVVSEQLDE
-754 QGMKRVTVPEQL
+754 QGMKRVTVPVQL
-766 SVERADAMVSTGSAL
+766 SAEQADAMLTTGSAL
-781 RDHLASGGKL
+781 RDHLAAGGKL
-791 RPSGSFRAAKAQ
+791 RVRGSFRVAKAQ

-816 GRSPETLEDL
+816 GHSPERLEDL
-826 DAVLTHLRVRSSV
+826 DTVLAHLRAYSA
-839 VALAERW
+839 VATLAERW
-846 AQVGVPIPEGP
+846 DQAGVSISDGP
-857 VELRLTSLTEAYE
+857 VELRLASLTEAYT
-870 RLEHIDAFGTARDRI
+870 RLEHINAFGVAREHI
-885 DDLLVSHGVHIPFT
+885 DELLVRHGLHIALT
-899 SRPAWQDFTTAL
+899 SREAWQDFTGAL
-911 AALSGRRAADEAMAE
+911 ATLSGRRAADEATAQ
-926 LAIWEEHLRTP
+926 LAAWEKQLRTP
-937 VEGSHPAT
+937 VEGPHPAT

-950 AQAIRDQDID
+950 AQAVREQDID
-960 RYAKELDALRKAHLR
+960 RYAKELEALREAHRR

-980 RCAVLL
+980 RCSVLL

-994 MLADQ
+994 LLADQ
-999 LTQEPD
+999 LTQEPH
-1005 DPAWETR
+1005 DPTWAER

-1017 DAWAWS
+1017 EAWAWAV
-1023 AASAFVRRQ
+1023 AAAFVRRQ

-1037 ERQLEGELAQY
+1037 ERQLESELGQC
-1048 ERNLEDLT
+1048 ERDLEALT
-1056 GELAAICGRLHCL
+1056 GDLAATSGRLHCL
-1069 ERMTQEQRSA
+1069 EHITQEQRSA
-1079 LQAYRTHMA
+1079 LQAYRNHMA
-1088 SYGKGKGRSAGRY
+1088 SYGKGKGRNAGRY

-1124 QVAEMVLPKR
+1124 QVAETVLPKR

-1145 SQAGMDALFLMWLA
+1145 SQAGMDALFLLWLA

-1195 PTSLRT
+1195 PPSLRT

-1250 QYGGDRLDP
+1250 QYGGERLDP
-1259 LVTHF
+1259 LVTQF
-1264 VEGAVIQGRD
+1264 VEGAVAQGRD
-1274 SRLRNAKEAEALVD
+1274 SRLRNPKEAEAIVD
-1288 CLAQLVEDPAYR
+1288 CLARLVEDPAYR

-1306 ITLQGPVGQV
+1306 ITLQGPIGQV

-1329 PVREHHQ
+1329 PVRARHQ
-1336 IRVGNP
+1336 IRVGSP

-1377 VAASRAQDQMRLF
+1377 VAASRAQDQMWLF
-1390 YSVPPDRLKTGDLR
+1390 YSVPPDRLKEKDLR

-1411 ENPPAALADSDDI
+1411 ENPPAALAESDDI
-1424 GEVSSEIPQK
+1424 GEVSSEVPQK

-1439 FEQHVYL
+1439 FEQQVYL

-1451 GYHVIPQYP
+1451 GYHVIPQCP

-1471 GARGRLAVECDGER
+1471 GARGRLAVECDGDR
-1485 YHSSPEQIRYDQ
+1485 YHSTPEQIRHDQ

-1509 FWRLPESEFRFD
+1509 FWRIRESEFRFN

-1526 VGLWEELNRLG
+1526 AGLWEELNRLG
-1537 IRPATFGSADDRSH
+1537 IHPAKFGAAGDRSGSVSV
-1551 AASTSAE
+1551 AVGA
-1558 VQWTPLDLSS
+1558 QWTPLDLSS
-1568 DEELAEDP
+1568 DDELAEDP
-1576 AESPDGPDATD
+1576 AESPDSPEASD
-1587 PVAALDMTEDD
+1587 PVAALDMAEDD
-1598 VTSTEGPA
+1598 ETDDNSTEGAA

>member
-1 MSVSRLLGRLFTPP
+1 M
-15 AGDPVLARCRTGLC
+15 
-29 AAYITPFPYNT
+29 
-40 LPCLLGHLILKRSP
+40 
-54 PAEGSKVNVPRHG
+54 NVPQRA

-94 LRDDRRPRER
+94 LRDDRRSRER

-111 ASLRRPSDRIDG
+111 ASVRRPSDRVDG

-132 QTAPPPPPEVLDG
+132 QAAPPPLPDALDG
-145 WLSAERCQDADGGD
+145 WVSTERCQEADGGD
-159 PPLAVEGPGREL
+159 PPLAIEGPGREL
-171 VLAADGRQWWEEA
+171 VRAADGREWWEEP

-199 AYGPWLERWRRWAER
+199 AYGPWLDRWRRWAER
-214 ERTDRALRE
+214 ERAERALRE

-255 PRGDAVHRHLL
+255 PHGDAVHRHLL

-273 VNRKTARLTVR
+273 VDRRTAQVRVR

-311 ALAEEIAAQSL
+311 ALAEEIAAQSM

-341 QRPVSF
+341 QRPVAF

-384 RIADS
+384 RIADT
-389 VASEAHAPL
+389 VASESHAPL

-407 NSEDRAN
+407 NSEERAN
-414 WDGHEI
+414 WDGREI
-420 PPLFGDDPLFPGKT
+420 PPLFGDDPLFPRKT

-503 CVLLLSSARQDGSD
+503 CVLLLSSARQDGAD

-526 TDQVAASDPDQL
+526 TDQVAASDPEQL
-538 RDEIRRLTAD
+538 RDEIRRLSARRD
-548 REDVRGR
+548 EVRGR
-555 INALTEQVIALREA
+555 IGTITEQVIALREA
-569 EVYRHREVA
+569 EVYLHREIA
-578 PGYGG
+578 PGYAG
-583 TLAAIVQRVHE
+583 TLAAIVQRVRD
-594 NAERHSWISVVPD
+594 NAERHSWIGLVPD
-607 QGPAPSVPPL
+607 GGPTVSVPPL
-617 SPAQAVELL
+617 SPAQAAELL
-626 ILLRDGAAELRA
+626 VLLRDGAAQPRA
-638 GGQLPDPDT
+638 GGTLPDPDS
-647 LPTPDDLAQKLAA
+647 LPSLEDLSLALAA
-660 GRVTDDGLTP
+660 GHVTDDGLSP
-670 EAAHI
+670 EAADI
-675 RDRLVQLDTSVTDE
+675 RDDLAGLDASVTDD

-694 GACRTALHRL
+694 GDCRTALHHL
-704 GLAAS
+704 GLPPMAR
-709 ALQWDSDKWTTK
+709 QWDANKWTTK
-721 ALTDRLSREN
+721 ALSDQLSRDN
-731 LPRWRRVSELA
+731 LPRWRRVSGLA
-742 DQLAAVSRQLDA
+742 NQLASVFQQLDE
-754 QGMKRVTVPEQL
+754 QGMKRVVVPEQL
-766 SVERADAMVSTGSAL
+766 SVEQADGMLATGSAL

-791 RPSGSFRAAKAQ
+791 RAPGSFRATKVQ
-803 KAAQEL
+803 RAAQEL

-816 GRSPETLEDL
+816 GRSPETPEDL
-826 DAVLTHLRVRSSV
+826 DSILAHLRAHSA
-839 VALAERW
+839 VATLAGRW
-846 AQVGVPIPEGP
+846 AQAGVPISEGP
-857 VELRLTSLTEAYE
+857 VELRLTALAEAYT
-870 RLEHIDAFGTARDRI
+870 RLEHVDVFGAARERI
-885 DDLLVSHGVHIPFT
+885 DELLVRHGLHIALT
-899 SRPAWQDFTTAL
+899 SRSAWQDFTVAL
-911 AALSGRRAADEAMAE
+911 AALSGRRTADEAMAQ
-926 LAIWEEHLRTP
+926 LATWEQQLRTP
-937 VEGSHPAT
+937 VEGSHVAP
-945 EALAA
+945 EVLAA
-950 AQAIRDQDID
+950 AQAVREQDID
-960 RYAKELDALRKAHLR
+960 RYAKELETLR
-975 EHRRR
+975 EAHQREHCRR
-980 RCAVLL
+980 RCDVLL

-994 MLADQ
+994 LLADQ
-999 LTQEPD
+999 LTR
-1005 DPAWETR
+1005 DPGDPLWQTR

-1017 DAWAWS
+1017 EAWAWS
-1023 AASAFVRRQ
+1023 VASAFVRRE
-1032 RTPGR
+1032 RSPGR
-1037 ERQLEGELAQY
+1037 ERQLEGELAQC

-1056 GELAAICGRLHCL
+1056 GELAAIWGRLHCL

-1079 LQAYRTHMA
+1079 LQAYRAHMA

-1134 DAFDVVIVDEA
+1134 NAFDVVIVDEA

-1195 PTSLRT
+1195 PPSLRT

-1231 EIIGWSSQTFYNN
+1231 EIIGWSSRTFYNN

-1264 VEGAVIQGRD
+1264 VEGAVTQGRD
-1274 SRLRNAKEAEALVD
+1274 SRLRNPKEAEAVVD
-1288 CLAQLVEDPAYR
+1288 CLAQLTEDPAYR
-1300 DKTMGV
+1300 DRTMGV

-1329 PVREHHQ
+1329 PVRERHQ

-1362 PRIAGGARNERQAYN
+1362 PRIAGGARSERQAYN

-1390 YSVPPDRLKTGDLR
+1390 YSVPPDRLKSGDLR

-1411 ENPPAALADSDDI
+1411 ENPPAALVDVDDI

-1451 GYHVIPQYP
+1451 GYHVVPQYP
-1460 AGSKRIDLVVV
+1460 AGSKRIDLVVI

-1485 YHSSPEQIRYDQ
+1485 YHSTPEQIRHDQ

-1509 FWRLPESEFRFD
+1509 FWRIPESEFRFD

-1537 IRPATFGSADDRSH
+1537 IHPAAFSGANDRSH
-1551 AASTSAE
+1551 SASAVAD

-1568 DEELAEDP
+1568 DEDLSEDM
-1576 AESPDGPDATD
+1576 AESPDGPDTTD
-1587 PVAALDMTEDD
+1587 PVTVLEMTEGNETTDL
-1598 VTSTEGPA
+1598 TSTEGPA